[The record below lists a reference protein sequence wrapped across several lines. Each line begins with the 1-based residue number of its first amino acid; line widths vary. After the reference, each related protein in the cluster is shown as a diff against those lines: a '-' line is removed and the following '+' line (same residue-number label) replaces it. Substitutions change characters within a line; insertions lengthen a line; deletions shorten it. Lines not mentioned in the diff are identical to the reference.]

1 MSTLA
6 KRAKDAGAAPTV
18 GEPIP
23 LTDFR
28 VRKKWVNA
36 LGHMRA
42 AEYVCRFDE
51 AFMALFTR
59 VGLTDEKLLHGK
71 LSPFLM
77 DLHACYLR
85 ELRERDGVTV
95 SGQVI
100 EVDEKRCRI
109 FLSMFQEP
117 DAKLAATCELLIV
130 NMDLGTRRPAPW
142 ATRQDA
148 IWKRLLAAH
157 ASLPRPPQAGR
168 GIPAFATKS

>member
-1 MSTLA
+1 MSAPA
-6 KRAKDAGAAPTV
+6 KGAKDAGAAPTV
-18 GEPIP
+18 GEPLS

-59 VGLTDEKLLHGK
+59 AGLTDEKLLHGK

-85 ELRERDGVTV
+85 ELRERDAVTV
-95 SGQVI
+95 AGHAL

-109 FLSMFQEP
+109 FLTMFLEP
-117 DAKLAATCELLIV
+117 EAKLAATCELLIV

-142 ATRQDA
+142 SVKQGVIWTRM
-148 IWKRLLAAH
+148 LAAH

-168 GIPAFATKS
+168 GIPAFSTS